1 MSAWLIAFLVTVG
14 VEVPVCLWLF
24 RRADVLVGW
33 SQMKAIMICVGASLV
48 THPFVWFSF
57 PAWGRHFDWSYV
69 EMCLWAETYA
79 VAIEASYYAWWGL
92 KRTWL
97 VSLVANAS
105 SVAVGLTLRFFFGV
119 P

>member
-1 MSAWLIAFLVTVG
+1 M
-14 VEVPVCLWLF
+14 
-24 RRADVLVGW
+24 LVG
-33 SQMKAIMICVGASLV
+33 LR
-48 THPFVWFSF
+48 P
-57 PAWGRHFDWSYV
+57 
-69 EMCLWAETYA
+69 YA